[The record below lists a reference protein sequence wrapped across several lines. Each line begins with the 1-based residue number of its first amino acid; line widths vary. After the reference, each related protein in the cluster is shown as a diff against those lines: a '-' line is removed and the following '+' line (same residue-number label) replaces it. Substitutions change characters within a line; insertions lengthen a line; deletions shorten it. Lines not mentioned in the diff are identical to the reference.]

1 MSNKT
6 KERIRK
12 VFTVEKFFNSYTI
25 LILFSI
31 LLTFIIELISRGSFA
46 LAKNFVLNSS
56 ITFLYNVFL
65 VMITLS
71 IVLLFKR
78 RIFGYFIISTIWLG
92 LSTANN
98 ILKNLRGTP
107 LAGSDLKLI
116 KSGLS
121 IIDSYFSKKQIILLG
136 FGIFLLVALIIGVF
150 IFAPKSKKKNNYA
163 ASFIT
168 ILVLLISSKYVT
180 NSALNHKIISNNFW
194 DLISAYDMYGFSYA
208 FNNTL
213 LHTGISKPAHYS
225 EKTVDNIVTSIE
237 SEESVTTLSSSDT
250 SINSEIVSKPNIIM
264 VQLESFFDPT
274 LINGVEF
281 NTNPIPNFRKLSNE
295 YSSGA
300 FSVSTVG
307 GGTANTEFEAITGMS
322 LDFFGPGEY
331 PYNTILKSS
340 TSESINYALKEDGYT
355 THAIHNHEAT
365 FYGRDKVFA
374 NLGFDTF
381 TPVEYMIVPERTP
394 VGWAKDY
401 ALVDSIT
408 DCLKSTEGQDFIYTI
423 SVQGHG
429 TYPSDVKLENKHVS
443 LTECPDYINKNSLE
457 YYANQIY
464 EMDEF
469 IAQLIDT
476 VSQIAEDT
484 VIVFY
489 GDHLPGLGL
498 SADSLVTGDLYS
510 TEYFIWNNMN
520 LEKRDEDLEA
530 YQMTSRILYDL
541 NMNNGLLTKL
551 HQEYLY
557 PSADEPLSKDDYDYK
572 LNTIEYDMLYGKGYS
587 YETGTKHEP
596 TNMTIGIKTISV
608 SNIYEKDGKIY
619 AEGENFTTN
628 TILLVNNVYI
638 PTSFIDSSKIY
649 CDSPELNPADNK
661 VKVIQFTTNLKV
673 LRASPEFILGQP
685 ASGILQ

>member
-1 MSNKT
+1 MSIET
-6 KERIRK
+6 KERIK
-12 VFTVEKFFNSYTI
+12 KIFTIKKIFNSYTI
-25 LILFSI
+25 LILFSL
-31 LLTFIIELISRGSFA
+31 LLTFIIELISRGTFISARDFT
-46 LAKNFVLNSS
+46 LNSPM
-56 ITFLYNVFL
+56 TFLYNTFL

-71 IVLLFKR
+71 IVLLLKR
-78 RIFGYFIISTIWLG
+78 RIFGYFIISAIWIG
-92 LSTANN
+92 LSTTNN
-98 ILKNLRGTP
+98 ILKSLRGTP

-121 IIDSYFSKKQIILLG
+121 IMDSYFSKKQIILLAV
-136 FGIFLLVALIIGVF
+136 GILLLVALIVAVF
-150 IFAPKSKKKNNYA
+150 IFAPKNKKKNNYA

-213 LHTGISKPAHYS
+213 LHTGISKPSHYS
-225 EKTVDNIVTSIE
+225 EKTVDNITASIE
-237 SEESVTTLSSSDT
+237 AEESITTLSSGNAA
-250 SINSEIVSKPNIIM
+250 INSEIVSKPNIIM

-274 LINGVEF
+274 LINGVKF
-281 NTNPIPNFRKLSNE
+281 DSDPIPNFRKLTTE
-295 YSSGA
+295 YSSGN

-331 PYNTILKSS
+331 PYNTVLKSS

-381 TPVEYMIVPERTP
+381 TPVEYMIVPERTV
-394 VGWAKDY
+394 VGWPKDY
-401 ALVDSIT
+401 VLIDSIT

-429 TYPSDVKLENKHVS
+429 TYPSDGNLENKHVS
-443 LTECPDYINKNSLE
+443 LTKCPDYINKNSLE
-457 YYANQIY
+457 YYANQIF
-464 EMDEF
+464 EMDQF

-476 VSQIAEDT
+476 VSQIDEDT
-484 VIVFY
+484 VIAFY

-498 SADSLVTGDLYS
+498 SAGSLTTGDLYS

-530 YQMTSRILYDL
+530 FQITSRILYDL
-541 NMNNGLLTKL
+541 NMNDGLLTKL

-557 PSADEPLSKDDYDYK
+557 PSNEQSLSKEDYDYK
-572 LNTIEYDMLYGKGYS
+572 LKTLEYDMLYGKGYS
-587 YETGTKHEP
+587 YENGQKHAP
-596 TNMTIGIKTISV
+596 TDMTIGIKTISV
-608 SNIYEKDGKIY
+608 SNIYEEDGKIY

-638 PTSFIDSSKIY
+638 PTSLINSSKIY
-649 CDSPELNPADNK
+649 CDVPDLNPADNK
-661 VKVIQFTTNLKV
+661 VKVIQFTANLKV